1 MAWPTM
7 LSLTFLVQVLAAGVN
22 LATPLVLTALG
33 EIFAERSGVLNLGV
47 EGIMLLSGFVGFS
60 AAVLTGSLWLGV
72 LAGMLCGA
80 LMGLLFA
87 LMVVTLQ
94 ADQIVTG
101 LAFLILSNGVA
112 IYLYRILFGSYKVL
126 PQVQPFRQF
135 SLPVL
140 GGIPVVGPI
149 FFQQNILTL
158 VMLLLVPL
166 SAMVLGVTRFGLRV
180 SAVGEHPPAADTVGV
195 RVLQIRYL
203 CVVIGGALAGLGGAY
218 FSLAE
223 LGFYSNSMV
232 GGRGFI
238 ALALVVF
245 GQWNPLL
252 AFSGGLLF
260 GVINAVQ
267 IRIQML
273 GSPIPAQ
280 FLIMM
285 PYLLTILVML
295 VGRTRQAPS
304 ALTVPYKRE

>member
-1 MAWPTM
+1 MGWPAI
-7 LSLTFLVQVLAAGVN
+7 LSLTFLMQVLAAGVS

-33 EIFAERSGVLNLGV
+33 EIFAERSGVMNLGV

-72 LAGMLCGA
+72 MASVLCGA
-80 LMGLLFA
+80 LMGTLFA

-140 GGIPVVGPI
+140 GSIPVLGPI

-158 VMLLLVPL
+158 VMLMLVPL
-166 SAMVLGVTRFGLRV
+166 CALVLAVTRFGLRV
-180 SAVGEHPPAADTVGV
+180 TAVGEHPAAADTVGV
-195 RVLQIRYL
+195 RVLQVRYL

-252 AFSGGLLF
+252 AFAGGLLF

-295 VGRTRQAPS
+295 VGRARQAPN